1 MAGLGAGGRGGGS
14 CGCCEDESDDGMFEA
29 AVEVFAKLKDLNCP
43 FLEGLYIT
51 EPKTIQELLCSPS
64 KYRLEILEWICTRAC
79 PSWQDKLSSLKATPA
94 EVKIQEMVKLGH
106 ELMLCGPD
114 DQELLKGRACA
125 QKQLYFLD
133 QLLDVIRSLTIGCS
147 SAREHFEDTREK
159 NEVLLGE
166 LFSSPHLQMLLS
178 PECDPWPLDMQPLL
192 DEQSDD
198 WQRVGPSVESEEK
211 VVELV
216 RQLQESTVKLQ
227 ALRVEVRA
235 PHKQGAEVSGADAST
250 LDQKLRLVIS
260 DFHQLIVA
268 FLQVYDDEL
277 AECCRRP
284 GPYLH
289 PCGPIVRAVYQA
301 LTSCNQVRRRPPEA
315 PTLGLV
321 MVMSTVATCGPLTLA
336 QGFHD
341 VCLGFLTEKLLGFQT
356 LTSLV
361 GWACD
366 TSSSLPCSQLLKAVT
381 EVTGTWAEAMEMV
394 KQQQGEQIF
403 WGSSSG
409 MSLATKME
417 ELTQKYKIFDAGLH
431 KGTELAGS
439 RRLRP
444 RDTGSREGP
453 SQHQE
458 KQLQPPCS
466 LGTAS
471 KCLAPSAPWEVEGV
485 RGQRWGRAV

>member
-1 MAGLGAGGRGGGS
+1 MGLRAPSPGASARLLAWS
-14 CGCCEDESDDGMFEA
+14 PEAVLCPMTAWPWGC
-29 AVEVFAKLKDLNCP
+29 
-43 FLEGLYIT
+43 
-51 EPKTIQELLCSPS
+51 LC
-64 KYRLEILEWICTRAC
+64 
-79 PSWQDKLSSLKATPA
+79 
-94 EVKIQEMVKLGH
+94 
-106 ELMLCGPD
+106 
-114 DQELLKGRACA
+114 
-125 QKQLYFLD
+125 
-133 QLLDVIRSLTIGCS
+133 

-198 WQRVGPSVESEEK
+198 WQRVSPSVESEEK

-227 ALRVEVRA
+227 ALRVE
-235 PHKQGAEVSGADAST
+235 HKQGAEVSGADASTLDST

-301 LTSCNQVRRRPPEA
+301 LTSCNQ
-315 PTLGLV
+315 
-321 MVMSTVATCGPLTLA
+321 
-336 QGFHD
+336 
-341 VCLGFLTEKLLGFQT
+341 
-356 LTSLV
+356 
-361 GWACD
+361 
-366 TSSSLPCSQLLKAVT
+366 LLKAVT

-409 MSLATKME
+409 MSLGMWSPP
-417 ELTQKYKIFDAGLH
+417 LWSGPGLSQCA
-431 KGTELAGS
+431 LA
-439 RRLRP
+439 
-444 RDTGSREGP
+444 
-453 SQHQE
+453 
-458 KQLQPPCS
+458 
-466 LGTAS
+466 
-471 KCLAPSAPWEVEGV
+471 
-485 RGQRWGRAV
+485 